1 MKTKGKITD
10 YNQCAIL
17 FPSLRSNGEA
27 NSSVREFGEALKALG
42 IPHYAP
48 RAYNFLYTEE
58 CLALFGLMIKVFEPK
73 IDEIDEDKKNK
84 KRGEMFE
91 YMLPLKEENED
102 FIDGNLQEEG
112 E

>member
-1 MKTKGKITD
+1 MKTRRT
-10 YNQCAIL
+10 
-17 FPSLRSNGEA
+17 
-27 NSSVREFGEALKALG
+27 
-42 IPHYAP
+42 
-48 RAYNFLYTEE
+48 
-58 CLALFGLMIKVFEPK
+58 
-73 IDEIDEDKKNK
+73 